1 MPRRVFISF
10 LGTSNYQPTRYV
22 VDETDE
28 ADTHPIR
35 FVQEA
40 IAEKFCYSYGDDDA
54 IYIFTTEGALSNWN
68 DGNYKNFATG
78 AEEWYEGLKTGL
90 GKLSLQCLVENV
102 LIPDGKSTAEIWG
115 IFKIVYERL
124 EEGDI
129 LIFDIT
135 HGFRSLPMLNMVLI
149 NYAKLLKN
157 ISISGIYYGAFD
169 AQYHKDESS
178 YAPIWDLTD
187 FQVVQ
192 EWSNNAN
199 IFLKTGNAMPL
210 ARLMAGSSFDSLRK
224 NLVDFSKFT
233 LVNRGLDIYDGSPMV
248 ALHEELSRE
257 IVDTDTSLNAL
268 KPILIRIKDE
278 FKHYQENSTINGF
291 LAVRWCIHNGLIQ
304 QAATLLEEFIVTF
317 TMVEIGESQYL
328 KDLVRRN
335 TVSSALTIG
344 ADTPFNYVQVSE
356 KNVGDGAD
364 LELRTWQEKV
374 LDTIRNLPYKKK
386 LGQLLN
392 DLKISIRNDI
402 NHAGFREKPR
412 DFDSFEVSIKKRFKE
427 TRKLINQLK
436 SIDLPPI

>member
-40 IAEKFCYSYGDDDA
+40 IAEKFCYTYRDDDA
-54 IYIFTTEGALSNWN
+54 IYIFTTEGALSNWH
-68 DGNYKNFATG
+68 DGNHKNFKTG
-78 AEEWYEGLKTGL
+78 TEEWYEGLKTRL
-90 GKLSLQCLVENV
+90 GKLSLQCHVENV

-115 IFKIVYERL
+115 IFKVVYERL
-124 EEGDI
+124 EDGDI

-169 AQYHKDESS
+169 AKYEKGGSD
-178 YAPIWDLTD
+178 YAPVWDLTD

-192 EWSNNAN
+192 EWSNSAN

-210 ARLMAGSSFDSLRK
+210 SQLMEGTRFDTLRTH
-224 NLVDFSKFT
+224 LSDFSKFT
-233 LVNRGLDIYDGSPMV
+233 LVNRGMDIYDGSTMV
-248 ALHEELSRE
+248 ALNEELSKE
-257 IVDTDTSLNAL
+257 VVDTATSLDAL
-268 KPILIRIKDE
+268 KPILGRIKDE
-278 FKHYQENSTINGF
+278 FKSYRVNSTINGF
-291 LAVRWCIHNGLIQ
+291 LAVRWCLQNGLIQ
-304 QAATLLEEFIVTF
+304 QAATLLEEFIITF
-317 TMVEIGESQYL
+317 ALVEIGEEHAL
-328 KDLVRRN
+328 KDQFKRD
-335 TVSSALTIG
+335 TISAALTLGNDTAFKYIKVTDKNNP
-344 ADTPFNYVQVSE
+344 ADP
-356 KNVGDGAD
+356 G
-364 LELRTWQEKV
+364 LWQLQTV
-374 LDTIRNLPYKKK
+374 DTVRALPYKSR
-386 LGQLLN
+386 LGRLLYDIKN
-392 DLKISIRNDI
+392 SIRNDI
-402 NHAGFREKPR
+402 NHAGFRESHR
-412 DFDSFEVSIKKRFKE
+412 SFDSFEESIIKRYEK